1 MDRVFHSVTLDKD
14 KCKGCINCMKHC
26 PTEAIRVRDGKA
38 KIITERCIDCGACI
52 RICHNRAKKAICD
65 DFEMINSFEWK
76 VVLAPPSLY
85 GQVLVDDINY
95 ILTALKSLGFDKV
108 FEVSTAAEKV
118 SQLTRES
125 LDQLRACTDGP
136 VISSACTAVLR
147 LIKVR
152 FPDLCNSVLPIT
164 EPIHIAAQ
172 MAKEEAIR
180 ETGLPPEK
188 IGIFFISPCPAKVTS
203 CKSPVGGTK
212 SLIDGV
218 FSVNDI
224 YVKLLAALKKVDVP
238 EQLMRSGIVG
248 INWAQSGGE
257 CAGLLTD
264 NYIYADGIENV
275 IKVLEEIEDG
285 KLPDTAF
292 VELSA
297 CPGGCVGGVLN
308 VANPFVARSRI
319 TALRRY
325 LPLMLNRSLNDASNM
340 FWEQNLQFETIFRL
354 DENREEAMK
363 KMRRLK
369 AIEVMLPGLDC
380 GACGAPTCRAL
391 AEDIVC
397 GNATIEECVFKTVAE
412 EKKKTE
418 ANDDKQ

>member
-26 PTEAIRVRDGKA
+26 PTEAIRVREGKA

-65 DFEMINSFEWK
+65 DFEMINNFEYK

-85 GQVLVDDINY
+85 GQFLVDDINY
-95 ILTALKSLGFDKV
+95 VLTALKNIGFDSV

-118 SQLTRES
+118 SHLTRES
-125 LDQLRACTDGP
+125 LNQLRACTDGP
-136 VISSACTAVLR
+136 IISSACTAILR

-172 MAKEEAIR
+172 MAKDEAVR

-218 FSVNDI
+218 FSVNDV
-224 YVKLLAALKKVDVP
+224 YVRLLAALKKVDVP

-264 NYIYADGIENV
+264 NYIYADGMENV

-285 KLPDTAF
+285 KLPDTEF
-292 VELSA
+292 VELGA

-319 TALRRY
+319 SALRRY
-325 LPLMLNRSLNDASNM
+325 LPLMLNRGISDATNM

-354 DENREEAMK
+354 DENREEAMR

-369 AIEVMLPGLDC
+369 AIESMLPGLDC

-397 GNATIEECVFKTVAE
+397 GNATIEECVFKTVTDKKNAE
-412 EKKKTE
+412 VK
-418 ANDDKQ
+418 DDK

>member
-38 KIITERCIDCGACI
+38 KIKTERCIDCGACI
-52 RICHNRAKKAICD
+52 RICQNRAKKAICD
-65 DFEMINSFEWK
+65 DFEMINDFEWK
-76 VVLAPPSLY
+76 VVLVPPSLY
-85 GQVLVDDINY
+85 GQFIVDDINY
-95 ILTALKSLGFDKV
+95 ILTALKHMGFDQV

-152 FPDLCNSVLPIT
+152 FPDLCNSVLPII
-164 EPIHIAAQ
+164 EPIHISAQ

-180 ETGLPPEK
+180 STGLSPEK
-188 IGIFFISPCPAKVTS
+188 IGVFFISPCPAKVTS
-203 CKSPVGGTK
+203 CKNPVGGTK

-224 YVKLLAALKKVDVP
+224 YVRLLAALKKVDVP

-264 NYIYADGIENV
+264 SYIFADGIENV
-275 IKVLEEIEDG
+275 IAVLEEIEDG

-325 LPLMLNRSLNDASNM
+325 LPLMLNRGLNNPSSM
-340 FWEQNLQFETIFRL
+340 FWEQNLQFEATFRL
-354 DENREEAMK
+354 DEDRAEAMK

-380 GACGAPTCRAL
+380 GACGAPSCRAL

-397 GNATIEECVFKTVAE
+397 GHATIDECVFKHMA
-412 EKKKTE
+412 KKRE
-418 ANDDKQ
+418 DNSGNDKQ

>member
-1 MDRVFHSVTLDKD
+1 MTRVFHSVTLDKD

-65 DFEMINSFEWK
+65 DFEMINAFKWK

-85 GQVLVDDINY
+85 GQFLVDDINY
-95 ILTALKSLGFDKV
+95 TLTALKNIGFDDV

-125 LDQLRACTDGP
+125 LDQLRACTEGP

-164 EPIHIAAQ
+164 EPLHIAAQ

-180 ETGLPPEK
+180 KTNLPAED

-218 FSVNDI
+218 FSVNDV
-224 YVKLLAALKKVDVP
+224 YVRLLAALKRVDVP

-275 IKVLEEIEDG
+275 IQVLEEIEDG

-325 LPLMLNRSLNDASNM
+325 LPLMLNRNLNDASNM

-354 DENREEAMK
+354 DEDREEAMR

-369 AIEVMLPGLDC
+369 SIEAMLPGLDC

-397 GNATIEECVFKTVAE
+397 GNATMGECVFKRD
-412 EKKKTE
+412 EKDKASMEDK
-418 ANDDKQ
+418 NDY

>member
-1 MDRVFHSVTLDKD
+1 MERVFHSVTLDKD
-14 KCKGCINCMKHC
+14 KCKGCINCMKNC
-26 PTEAIRVRDGKA
+26 PTEAIRVRNGKA
-38 KIITERCIDCGACI
+38 MIITERCIDCGACI
-52 RICHNRAKKAICD
+52 RICNNRAKKAISD
-65 DFEMINSFEWK
+65 DFEMINNFEWK
-76 VVLAPPSLY
+76 VVLTPPSLY
-85 GQVLVDDINY
+85 GQFLVDDINY
-95 ILTALKSLGFDKV
+95 ILTAMKLVGFDDV

-118 SQLTRES
+118 SQLTREN
-125 LDQLRACTDGP
+125 LDQLRACTEGP
-136 VISSACTAVLR
+136 VISSACTGVLR

-164 EPIHIAAQ
+164 EPLHIAAQ
-172 MAKEEAIR
+172 IAKEEAIKK
-180 ETGLPPEK
+180 TNLPPEK

-203 CKSPVGGTK
+203 CKNPIGAAESI
-212 SLIDGV
+212 IDGV
-218 FSVNDI
+218 FSVSDMYI
-224 YVKLLAALKKVDVP
+224 RILAALKKIDIP

-257 CAGLLTD
+257 CAALLTD

-319 TALRRY
+319 STLRKY
-325 LPLMLNRSLNDASNM
+325 LPLMINRHINDSAGM
-340 FWEQNLQFETIFRL
+340 FWEENLKFETVLHL
-354 DENREEAMK
+354 DEDREVAMK
-363 KMRRLK
+363 KMRHLK
-369 AIEVMLPGLDC
+369 AIEAKLPGLDC

-397 GNATIEECVFKTVAE
+397 NRATIKECVFKTSVIDNS
-412 EKKKTE
+412 E
-418 ANDDKQ
+418 A

>member
-1 MDRVFHSVTLDKD
+1 MNRVFHSVTLDKD

-65 DFEMINSFEWK
+65 DFEMINNFEWK

-85 GQVLVDDINY
+85 GQYLVDDINY
-95 ILTALKSLGFDKV
+95 ILTALKNIGFDDV

-125 LDQLRACTDGP
+125 LDQLRACTEGP

-164 EPIHIAAQ
+164 EPLHIAAQ

-180 ETGLPPEK
+180 KTGLSPEK
-188 IGIFFISPCPAKVTS
+188 IGIFFVSPCPAKVTS

-218 FSVNDI
+218 FSVNDV
-224 YVKLLAALKKVDVP
+224 YVRLLAALKKVDVP

-319 TALRRY
+319 TSLRRY
-325 LPLMLNRSLNDASNM
+325 LPLMINRNFNDAGNM

-354 DENREEAMK
+354 DEDREVAMK

-369 AIEVMLPGLDC
+369 AIESMLPGLDC

-391 AEDIVC
+391 AEDVVC
-397 GNATIEECVFKTVAE
+397 GNSTVEDCVFKSASVE
-412 EKKKTE
+412 GGGNINVK
-418 ANDDKQ
+418 N